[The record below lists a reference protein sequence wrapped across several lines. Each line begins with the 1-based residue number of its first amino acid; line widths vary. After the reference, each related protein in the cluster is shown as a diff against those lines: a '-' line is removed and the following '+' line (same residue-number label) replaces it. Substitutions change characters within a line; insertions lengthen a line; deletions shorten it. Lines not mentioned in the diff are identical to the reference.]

1 MENYSVLMSV
11 YHKEKPEYL
20 VAAVESILHQTV
32 RPEQFILVE
41 DGPLTPELYAVIEKY
56 AGENPEMFTV
66 VKLEQNQ
73 GLAVALDTG
82 IKHSRNE
89 LIARM
94 DSDDISLPERCEK
107 QLQRFAQNPKLALL
121 GANIDEFYDTPDKIV
136 SARVVP
142 EAYEQIVRTIRR
154 RDPFNHPT
162 VMYKKSEVIRCGG
175 YGTMRRGEDFCLFS
189 SMINMGCYA
198 ENIGQSLLYFRSNED
213 NYKRRKSWAS
223 CSTFMQVVKRNYDRG
238 YCSLFDLLYVIA
250 AQMAVYLM
258 PLSMMKWI
266 SDKFLRQKK

>member
-11 YHKEKPEYL
+11 YRKEKPEYL

-73 GLAVALDTG
+73 GLAVALDRG
-82 IKHSRNE
+82 ISHSRNE

-94 DSDDISLPERCEK
+94 DSDDIAKPERCEK
-107 QLQRFAQNPKLALL
+107 QLQRFAQNPQLALL
-121 GANIDEFYDTPDKIV
+121 GANIDEFYSTPEEIV
-136 SARVVP
+136 SVRAVP
-142 EAYEQIVRTIRR
+142 EKYEDIVRYIRR

-162 VMYKKSEVIRCGG
+162 VMFKKTEVIRCGG
-175 YGTMRRGEDFCLFS
+175 YGTLRRRQDFDLFS
-189 SMINMGCYA
+189 RMINMGCYA

-213 NYKRRKSWAS
+213 NYKRRKSWSS
-223 CSTFMQVVKRNYDRG
+223 CSSYIKVVKMNYKRG
-238 YCSLFDLLYVIA
+238 YCSLFDLLYVVA
-250 AQMAVYLM
+250 AQMAMYLM
-258 PLSMMKWI
+258 PLGLMKWV
-266 SDKFLRQKK
+266 SDKYLRQKK

>member
-11 YHKEKPEYL
+11 YRKEKAEHL
-20 VAAVESILHQTV
+20 IAAIESILNQTV

-41 DGPLTPELYAVIEKY
+41 DGPLTSELYAVIGKY

-82 IKHSRNE
+82 IQHSRNE

-107 QLQRFAQNPKLALL
+107 QLQRCAENPKLALL
-121 GANIDEFYDTPDKIV
+121 GTNIDEFYDTPDKIV

-142 EAYEQIVRTIRR
+142 EKYEDIVRYIRR

-175 YGTMRRGEDFCLFS
+175 YGTLRRRQDFDLFS
-189 SMINMGCYA
+189 RMINMGCYA

-213 NYKRRKSWAS
+213 NYKRRKSWSS
-223 CSTFMQVVKRNYDRG
+223 CSSYIKVVKMNYKRG
-238 YCSLFDLLYVIA
+238 YCSLFDLMYVVA
-250 AQMAVYLM
+250 AQMAMYLM
-258 PLSMMKWI
+258 PLGLMKWV